1 MTEQAGLAR
10 HSDGVLLFT
19 PSLELNITRQFHG
32 KIVYAFLFGEIRNI
46 EKNASSLSSV
56 LFNLCRFTNGRFY
69 YLGTSLSQLVVLCK
83 YQLMLGIKNELAD
96 RKSPNALHLK
106 I

>member
-46 EKNASSLSSV
+46 EKNASSLSY
-56 LFNLCRFTNGRFY
+56 LFFLTYAGLPMGDFTIWGR
-69 YLGTSLSQLVVLCK
+69 
-83 YQLMLGIKNELAD
+83 
-96 RKSPNALHLK
+96 H
-106 I
+106 